1 MSQQPDSTFSARSA
15 HTRIGWCVEVLKL
28 GETLELHLFKR
39 KYGGDIVLYSPSGS
53 RSGTKVPF
61 GNITKCEFVVG
72 QNVKTKDMTES
83 FQLTNEDNR
92 KGQFDLTLLDM
103 FLRHQNEFTVKLGQ
117 LLVDKKYKLL
127 AMYLSLLVRS
137 KSFKDHN
144 ADLHQ
149 DNGFNKEVA
158 NDEEEDMANLFGS
171 KQEYEEIMR
180 LADENAT
187 LSDIGQGSQ
196 PSKRKITDFFSKK
209 PPKKLSKSEVVEKMF
224 NDELEDEIGLE
235 KSHMAAFEGR
245 ADIPIRNISVSP
257 LLGLPVNQSKVR
269 SIQKSMIE
277 RFDPSRAVLTVS
289 PISGSTLDLSKVG
302 EQKFVVVHGVHTLL
316 AMQNLHAKGSFSK
329 LLGIENESCLC
340 FVVNLE
346 NKPAGHNYANLR
358 ANEIA
363 SKYQSGPTLQMLVFI
378 FHKLK
383 AEYKDV
389 EKATE
394 VIERISRLQKIRAD
408 ELTAMRKICLWPDK
422 HLDSLVTV
430 LLRFEKYATLD
441 AYDER
446 SKASMRM
453 GKPLKM
459 DKTMMIMIGRCSSEY
474 FENNVGQVLEKKISL
489 NKLLKNSK
497 KTLEVEK
504 TNSSLLTLS
513 NYQPLETLQAQ
524 YPDKFTSEKLKK
536 YAGADVGA
544 KYKNVQG
551 DLLESYYKSVVEKK
565 DESVTDKIL
574 VEEYE
579 HLSDIR
585 SDVLEKNDLVIIK
598 LKTFSEEYIQYV
610 VDNTGYVRKDMY
622 AILILT
628 GSGAEQMKVL
638 SMVKELEGREKFTV
652 MQIFFEKEMSVLGEL
667 GFTEN
672 VQCAVLMGKVQV
684 HGNNIPVLFKNL
696 EDGLAAL
703 IERLCPVSGKVCVV
717 IGPKTAAPPI
727 DHSLKKSWSSLIY
740 YGDSAGV
747 IKLKQ
752 KFVKER
758 VAVHSIEDESIGEA
772 ENNDESNSGEKS
784 SGGVYEFSDDAPH
797 SSIARQSS
805 TSKF

>member
-1 MSQQPDSTFSARSA
+1 M
-15 HTRIGWCVEVLKL
+15 LKL
-28 GETLELHLFKR
+28 GENLELHLFKR

-83 FQLTNEDNR
+83 YQLTNEDNR
-92 KGQFDLTLLDM
+92 KGQFDLTLLDI

-137 KSFKDHN
+137 KKFKDHN
-144 ADLHQ
+144 ADIHE
-149 DNGFNKEVA
+149 DNGFSKKVA
-158 NDEEEDMANLFGS
+158 NGEEEDMVNLFGS
-171 KQEYEEIMR
+171 KQEYLEVMR

-187 LSDIGQGSQ
+187 LSEIGQGSQQ

-209 PPKKLSKSEVVEKMF
+209 PPKKLSKSEVVEKNF

-235 KSHMAAFEGR
+235 KTHMAAFEGR
-245 ADIPIRNISVSP
+245 ADIPIRNISVST
-257 LLGLPVNQSKVR
+257 LLGLPVNQAKVQ
-269 SIQKSMIE
+269 SIQKSMLE

-289 PISGSTLDLSKVG
+289 PVSGSTLDLGKVG

-329 LLGIENESCLC
+329 LLGIENECCLC

-358 ANEIA
+358 ANEIG
-363 SKYQSGPTLQMLVFI
+363 SKHQSSPTLQMLVYI

-383 AEYKDV
+383 AEYKDG

-394 VIERISRLQKIRAD
+394 VIERISRLQKIPAD
-408 ELTAMRKICLWPDK
+408 ELTAMRKICLWPDT
-422 HLDSLVTV
+422 HLNSLVTA

-446 SKASMRM
+446 SKASMRL
-453 GKPLKM
+453 GKPLKI
-459 DKTMMIMIGRCSSEY
+459 DKTMMIMIGKCSSEF
-474 FENNVGQVLEKKISL
+474 FENNVGQVLEKQISL
-489 NKLLKNSK
+489 NTMLKNSK
-497 KTLEVEK
+497 KTMEIEK
-504 TNSSLLTLS
+504 TNASLLALS
-513 NYQPLETLQAQ
+513 NYQPMETLQAQ
-524 YPDKFTSEKLKK
+524 YPDKFTSEKLQK

-544 KYKNVQG
+544 KFKNIQG
-551 DLLESYYKSVVEKK
+551 DLLESYYKSVIEKK
-565 DESVTDKIL
+565 DDIKTDTIM

-585 SDVLEKNDLVIIK
+585 SDVLEKNDFVIIK
-598 LKTFSEEYIQYV
+598 LKNFSEEYIQYV
-610 VDNTGYVRKDMY
+610 VDNTGFVKKEMY
-622 AILILT
+622 AVLILPA
-628 GSGAEQMKVL
+628 SGAEQKKVL
-638 SMVKELEGREKFTV
+638 SMVKELEGKEKFTV

-672 VQCAVLMGKVQV
+672 VQFAVLMGKVQV
-684 HGNNIPVLFKNL
+684 HGNNIPVFFKNL

-703 IERLCPVSGKVCVV
+703 IERLCPVSGKICVV
-717 IGPKTAAPPI
+717 IGPKTAVPPI
-727 DHSLKKSWSSLIY
+727 DHSLQRSWSSLTY

-747 IKLKQ
+747 RKIKQ

-758 VAVHSIEDESIGEA
+758 VAVNNIEENSINEV
-772 ENNDESNSGEKS
+772 ENTTGEKT
-784 SGGVYEFSDDAPH
+784 SGDVYNFSDDAQH